1 MTTTDLPDI
10 TDKNI
15 FQMISLILVEDFIK
29 ASF

>member
-15 FQMISLILVEDFIK
+15 FQTISLILVEDFIK